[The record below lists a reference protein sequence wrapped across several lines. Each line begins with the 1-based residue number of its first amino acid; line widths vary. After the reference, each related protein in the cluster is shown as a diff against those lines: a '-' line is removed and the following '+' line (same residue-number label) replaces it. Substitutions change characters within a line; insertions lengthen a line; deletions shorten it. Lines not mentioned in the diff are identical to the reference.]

1 MNIKTKSSLVLT
13 ATLILGIIIGV
24 VGGGMMRN
32 YIFEKRMEKFRSPNG
47 FIRHMEHIIQPDS
60 SQRVELREKLESQR
74 ERFMNLS
81 LRFRTEM
88 DSLNNEFQNEL
99 KDILTVEQ
107 QQRLENFLNSRPRPF
122 HERRE
127 PFSSPPPPTPE
138 EQK

>member
-127 PFSSPPPPTPE
+127 HFSSPPPPTPE